1 MRTSL
6 LLAAILGTFA
16 APAAVM
22 AEEAAPAA
30 EPTSPHTVTYN
41 IGLTSNYIFRGTSQS
56 GDRPA
61 VQGGVDYSHSSGFYA
76 GTWASSISWLADTGA
91 DGAGGDRAYNSSSM
105 EWDVYGGYT
114 AEIGETG
121 ISYDVGVLQYI
132 YPGRRNSVSGSYNAD
147 TTEIYG
153 GLSYKWVSAK
163 YSWSPSKSA
172 FGFQGRGASY
182 IDLTAEIPLS
192 DTGLSAI
199 AHVGR
204 QEFGNGPSVYD
215 YTDWKLG
222 LSKAWDN
229 GVVVGGYY
237 TDTDADRTAFTYG
250 PVFSGKENWTFFVQ
264 KTF

>member
-1 MRTSL
+1 MRNSL
-6 LLAAILGTFA
+6 LLAAIVGTFA

-22 AEEAAPAA
+22 AEEAAEA
-30 EPTSPHTVTYN
+30 TSPHTITYN

-61 VQGGVDYSHSSGFYA
+61 IQGGMDYSHSSGFYL

-91 DGAGGDRAYNSSSM
+91 EGHEGSRAYNSSSM
-105 EWDVYGGYT
+105 EWDLYGGYT
-114 AEIGETG
+114 AEIGESGVT
-121 ISYDVGVLQYI
+121 YDVGVLQYI
-132 YPGRRNSVSGSYNAD
+132 YPGRRNSVEGSFNAD

-153 GLSYKWVSAK
+153 GLGYKWLSAK

-172 FGFQGRGASY
+172 FGFRGRGASY
-182 IDLTAEIPLS
+182 IDLTMEVPFGES
-192 DTGLSAI
+192 GYSAI

-204 QEFGNGPSVYD
+204 QEFGNGPNEYD

-222 LSKAWDN
+222 LSKTWDN

-237 TDTDADRTAFTYG
+237 TDTDADRKAFTYG
-250 PVFSGKENWTFFVQ
+250 PVFSGKENWTLFVQ

>member
-1 MRTSL
+1 MRNSL
-6 LLAAILGTFA
+6 LLAAIVGTFA

-22 AEEAAPAA
+22 AEEAAEAS
-30 EPTSPHTVTYN
+30 SPHTITYN

-61 VQGGVDYSHSSGFYA
+61 IQGGMDYSHASGFYA
-76 GTWASSISWLADTGA
+76 GTWASSISWLTDTGA
-91 DGAGGDRAYNSSSM
+91 DGYGGERAYNSSSM
-105 EWDVYGGYT
+105 ELDIYAGYT

-121 ISYDVGVLQYI
+121 ITYDVGVNQYI
-132 YPGRRNSVSGSYNAD
+132 YPGRRNSVSGTYNAD

-153 GLSYKWVSAK
+153 GLAYKWVSAR
-163 YSWSPSKSA
+163 YNWSPSKSA

-182 IDLTAEIPLS
+182 IDLTLDIPFGDS
-192 DTGLSAI
+192 GYSAI

-204 QEFGNGPSVYD
+204 QEFGNGPNEYD

-229 GVVVGGYY
+229 GIVAGGYY
-237 TDTDADRTAFTYG
+237 TDTDADRSAFTYG

>member
-1 MRTSL
+1 MRNSL
-6 LLAAILGTFA
+6 LLAAIVGTFA

-22 AEEAAPAA
+22 AEEAAEA
-30 EPTSPHTVTYN
+30 TSPHTITYN

-61 VQGGVDYSHSSGFYA
+61 IQGGVDYSHASGFYA
-76 GTWASSISWLADTGA
+76 GTWGSSISWLADTEVG
-91 DGAGGDRAYNSSSM
+91 DGRAYNSSSM
-105 EWDVYGGYT
+105 EWDIYAGYT
-114 AEIGETG
+114 SEIGETG
-121 ISYDVGVLQYI
+121 ITYDVGVNQYI
-132 YPGRRNSVSGSYNAD
+132 YPGRRNSVSGTYNAD

-153 GLSYKWVSAK
+153 GLSYKWISGK
-163 YSWSPSKSA
+163 YYWSPSKSA

-182 IDLTAEIPLS
+182 VDLTLEIPFGES
-192 DTGLSAI
+192 GYSAI

-204 QEFGNGPSVYD
+204 QEFGNGPNEFD

-229 GVVVGGYY
+229 GIVVGGYY
-237 TDTDADRTAFTYG
+237 TDTDADRGAFTYG